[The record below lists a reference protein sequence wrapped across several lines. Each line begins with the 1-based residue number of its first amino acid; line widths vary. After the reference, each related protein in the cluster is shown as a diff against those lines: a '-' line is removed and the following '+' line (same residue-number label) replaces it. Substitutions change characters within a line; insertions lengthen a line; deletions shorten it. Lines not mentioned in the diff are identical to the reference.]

1 MGPVSRVNDPTCHR
15 DRRGRRFDWREAR
28 RRRRCGAWRR
38 SLLDLACAR
47 RPCSRAALA
56 SRAAGTSEAG
66 PGRAGRRRGRP
77 GWPVATPQPLTH
89 VRVVAASPA
98 LRAAAFAA
106 PAHRQSGEARTSPST
121 SAGER
126 SIIGW
131 ALPRRPRRPCS
142 PPRREPEHRYCRRRR
157 GKRRRFAPA
166 PARAAGRS
174 IVVWRPQRNRATARC
189 DDAPRRLQ
197 WRSAV
202 QSVRR

>member
-1 MGPVSRVNDPTCHR
+1 VGPVSRVNDPTCHR

-28 RRRRCGAWRR
+28 RRRRRGAWRR

-66 PGRAGRRRGRP
+66 PGRAGPRRGRP
-77 GWPVATPQPLTH
+77 GWPVTTPQPLTH

-98 LRAAAFAA
+98 LRTAAFAA

-142 PPRREPEHRYCRRRR
+142 PPRCEPEHCYCRRRR
-157 GKRRRFAPA
+157 GKRRPLRSCSGS
-166 PARAAGRS
+166 RGGKEHRRVAA
-174 IVVWRPQRNRATARC
+174 AAE
-189 DDAPRRLQ
+189 
-197 WRSAV
+197 
-202 QSVRR
+202 